1 MAMPERRIVVA
12 TDFRTLS
19 DEGVRLGMELGAALK
34 AKIALVHAADLSE
47 IDRTVS
53 VPSGMQV
60 IVDALEER
68 LRARRKRLQTK
79 LDEQIAACGKIKD
92 AVSQSIL
99 VDERPWHAI
108 VEAAGAPGTELIILG
123 TRGKHRSALE
133 RVLGTTTERVVRH
146 APRPVLVLQP
156 DGFLPTLVGAH
167 WVVGID
173 FSDASIEAATYAAKL
188 ARETAGTFSLIHVVP
203 LGQERLELEV
213 DEHLEKH
220 WVQAAEAQ
228 LAALAQRLGHVAH
241 SQVVRETRQMSAG
254 EALCHACEQIDGTVL
269 VVSAG
274 NHGTV
279 SRMMLGSTADRC
291 LRFAST
297 AVLIVR
303 HPQ

>member
-1 MAMPERRIVVA
+1 MPERRIVVA

-19 DEGVRLGMELGAALK
+19 DEGVRLGMDLGAVLK
-34 AKIALVHAADLSE
+34 AKVALIHAADLSE
-47 IDRTVS
+47 VDRTVA

-60 IVDALEER
+60 IVDGLQER
-68 LRARRKRLQTK
+68 LQKRRKRLQSK
-79 LDEQIAACGKIKD
+79 LDEQITACGKVKG
-92 AVSQSIL
+92 AVIQSIL
-99 VDERPWHAI
+99 VDDRPWQAI
-108 VEAAGAPGTELIILG
+108 VEAADVSGTELIIIG

-133 RVLGTTTERVVRH
+133 RVLGTTTERVVRR
-146 APRPVLVLQP
+146 AARPVLVLQP
-156 DGFLPTLVGAH
+156 DGFVPTLVGAH

-173 FSDASIEAATYAAKL
+173 FSEASVEAANYAANL
-188 ARETAGTFSLIHVVP
+188 AKETKGTLSLIHVVP
-203 LGQERLELEV
+203 LGQEQLELEV

-220 WVQAAEAQ
+220 WVQAAETQ
-228 LAALAQRLGHVAH
+228 LATLAKRLGPIQQC
-241 SQVVRETRQMSAG
+241 QVVRETRQISAG
-254 EALCHACEQIDGTVL
+254 EALCRACEQLQGTVL

-274 NHGTV
+274 DHGTV